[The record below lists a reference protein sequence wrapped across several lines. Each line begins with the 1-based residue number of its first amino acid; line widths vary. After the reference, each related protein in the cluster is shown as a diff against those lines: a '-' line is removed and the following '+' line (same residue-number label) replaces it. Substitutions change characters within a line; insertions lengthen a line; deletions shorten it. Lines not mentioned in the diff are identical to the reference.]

1 MAGDAGCG
9 AGLTAAIGSLG
20 GGVDAHRVKRVME
33 KSAIANCAIARRGVR
48 RVHAAIMSDSL
59 YAFEATLTSGRIT
72 AGTDEAGAGPL
83 AGPVVAAAVIL
94 NPAYPLEEL
103 NDSKQVTEKR
113 REILYEAIT
122 TTALA
127 WAVVEVSAAEI
138 DQMNILNA
146 CLTAMRSAVMQLN
159 PRPEIVLVDARRLPG
174 LPYEQRSIVKGDARC
189 ASIAAASIVAKVHRD
204 RLMAALD
211 AQHPEYGFAEHK
223 GYGTERHLEALARLG
238 PLDCHRKTFAPVRK
252 ATQPTLVAPQLS
264 LL

>member
-1 MAGDAGCG
+1 MG
-9 AGLTAAIGSLG
+9 
-20 GGVDAHRVKRVME
+20 E
-33 KSAIANCAIARRGVR
+33 
-48 RVHAAIMSDSL
+48 SL

-103 NDSKQVTEKR
+103 NDSKQLSEKR
-113 REILYEAIT
+113 REVLYDAIT

-127 WAVVEVSAAEI
+127 WKVIEISAAEI
-138 DQMNILNA
+138 DRINILNA
-146 CLTAMRSAVMQLN
+146 CITAMRDAVVALN

-189 ASIAAASIVAKVHRD
+189 ASIAAASILAKVHRD
-204 RLMAALD
+204 KLMEALD
-211 AQHPEYGFAEHK
+211 AAHPEYGFAEHK
-223 GYGTERHLEALARLG
+223 GYGTQRHLDALRAHGAL
-238 PLDCHRKTFAPVRK
+238 PCHRRSFAPVRL
-252 ATQPTLVAPQLS
+252 ALEPSQPQAQLS